1 MSGSINFPTINASI
15 FPAAPSLT
23 QSHKLLVIGLAG
35 TGSYTSGVPI
45 ADAPN
50 DDVLRNTVGIG
61 SPMAKALEVLNK
73 FNENG
78 EVTIIPLD
86 AAGAGTASAGS
97 IVVSGS
103 VAKAGDVKFLIG
115 GSEDVFTVSVVLG
128 DTPTTVATKLR
139 ALINAKAS
147 CLVSAS
153 GSAGT
158 VTLTAKQKGTHG
170 NDFTLL
176 VYPKPL
182 NVTGLS
188 FSLTAF
194 SGGATDPTFP
204 SLEST
209 VGDVRY
215 DSVILLTS
223 DASVIAQYNTEME
236 ARFNAPKR
244 VLNGLV
250 IACKPSLQ
258 GAFGGL
264 TANLKNS
271 KSLAYMVVKTVDT
284 ATHKGLSSKR
294 YAFEDACIFGAYR
307 QLRYTNGSFLT
318 PYVQN
323 SGLRDTVGGVHQS
336 TKPYTN
342 TILSGWEL
350 PEIGTEFSSAEL
362 ELAKDKG
369 LFAIGTHR
377 SGQYLTFSETV
388 TPYQLNTQGVQD
400 DSFKYIE
407 TVDTITHARQ
417 YTADYLTSNYSQSAL
432 ATNTNASGFAIATQK
447 SITSDM
453 LVVFSTL
460 SSTNYILLDS
470 GEQEQF
476 VKNLLVLVNKRTGT
490 VSIQLVF
497 PVISQLR
504 TINVN
509 ITLAF

>member
-1 MSGSINFPTINASI
+1 MAGTINFPTINASI
-15 FPAAPSLT
+15 FPATPSLT

-35 TGSYTSGVPI
+35 TGSYTSGIPI

-50 DDVLRNTVGIG
+50 DDVLRNAVGVG
-61 SPMAKALEVLNK
+61 SPMAKALEVINK
-73 FNENG
+73 FNPNG
-78 EVTIIPLD
+78 ELTVIPL
-86 AAGAGTASAGS
+86 AEAGGGTASTGS
-97 IVVSGS
+97 IVISGS
-103 VAKAGDVKFLIG
+103 VVSAGDVKFLIG
-115 GSEDVFTVSVVLG
+115 GSEDVFTVPVVLG

-139 ALINAKAS
+139 ALINAKAT
-147 CLVSAS
+147 CLVGAS

-170 NDFTLL
+170 NDFTIL

-182 NVTGLS
+182 NVTGLA
-188 FSLTAF
+188 FALTAF
-194 SGGATDPTFP
+194 SGGATNPTFP
-204 SLEST
+204 SLDST

-215 DSVILLTS
+215 DSVVVLSS
-223 DASVIAQYNTEME
+223 DPTIIAQYNTEME
-236 ARFNAPKR
+236 SRFNAPKR
-244 VLNGLV
+244 VLDGLV
-250 IACKPSLQ
+250 IACKPAIQGDFDSL
-258 GAFGGL
+258 
-264 TANLKNS
+264 TTSLKTS
-271 KSLAYMVVKTVDT
+271 KSLGYMVVKTVNT
-284 ATHKGLSSKR
+284 ATHKGLASKR

-342 TILSGWEL
+342 TILAGWEL
-350 PEIGTEFSSAEL
+350 PEIGTEFSGAEI
-362 ELAKDKG
+362 ELAKGKG
-369 LFAIGTHR
+369 LFVIGTHR

-388 TPYQLNTQGVQD
+388 TPYRLNSQGVED

-417 YTADYLTSNYSQSAL
+417 YTVDYLTSNYSQSAL

-453 LVVFSTL
+453 LVVFNTL
-460 SSTNYILLDS
+460 SNTNYILLDS
-470 GEQEQF
+470 GEQVQF
-476 VKNLLVLVNKRTGT
+476 VQNLVVLVNKRTGT

-509 ITLAF
+509 ITLSF